1 MIFRETFLEVT
12 GYSDEIEQSSESLWD
27 VFTLIIF
34 LVVWLSFEIVNG
46 MLQIEVRER
55 SLDVVKI
62 SLVSERQM
70 VDLVSE
76 IELISFSSKHHDD
89 IAVSVSINMEISRD
103 SIVLEES
110 LEVASLLLVKFFLN
124 TFFDGTTPVI
134 LFIHLFSA
142 KNLT

>member
-46 MLQIEVRER
+46 MLQIEVCER

-89 IAVSVSINMEISRD
+89 IAVSVSINMEISWD

>member
-89 IAVSVSINMEISRD
+89 IAVSVSINMEISWD

>member
-46 MLQIEVRER
+46 MLQIEVCER

>member
-1 MIFRETFLEVT
+1 VIFRETFLKVT

-34 LVVWLSFEIVNG
+34 LVVWFSFEIVNW
-46 MLQIEVRER
+46 MLQIEVCER

-89 IAVSVSINMEISRD
+89 IAVSVSINMEISGD
-103 SIVLEES
+103 SIILEES

>member
-12 GYSDEIEQSSESLWD
+12 GYSDEIEQSSESLWN

-46 MLQIEVRER
+46 MLQIEVCER

-62 SLVSERQM
+62 SLVTERQM

-89 IAVSVSINMEISRD
+89 IAVSVSINMEISWD

>member
-1 MIFRETFLEVT
+1 
-12 GYSDEIEQSSESLWD
+12 
-27 VFTLIIF
+27 
-34 LVVWLSFEIVNG
+34 

-62 SLVSERQM
+62 SLVTERQM

-89 IAVSVSINMEISRD
+89 IAVSVCINMEISWD